1 VTIIVQKCAQTD
13 LGNVESLVVRMI
25 LGTIAAG
32 ILIGWLIDRRKS
44 ARFLTISVDEMACR
58 APRPGQPKGQGL
70 DGNVL
75 PRRPDANRPKRRPDA
90 QARSWLARRCLS
102 SRHR

>member
-13 LGNVESLVVRMI
+13 LLVPFRRRDRLGAIVGNVESLVVRVI

-44 ARFLTISVDEMACR
+44 ARFLTISVDEMA
-58 APRPGQPKGQGL
+58 
-70 DGNVL
+70 
-75 PRRPDANRPKRRPDA
+75 
-90 QARSWLARRCLS
+90 
-102 SRHR
+102 